1 MPLAPPLTPVPVK
14 PDNVLRPPV
23 LEPGGEPPRAVASAP
38 PAPAPLMAA
47 PPPNDALV
55 TAPFSPPRQARRE
68 MDFDD
73 GFGDDFG
80 NRATVLA
87 GPPASPGQPNRRAV
101 RYDLLAGAALLLAL
115 LALVPLLIFRGDPE
129 EMSNVP
135 KVPSAGGG
143 DPAGRVTVELAA
155 PVDMT
160 DKVQLSWKANRE
172 LDFAVVVAAEGEKN
186 PQVVL
191 AQRDLSTTVEV
202 EPGRKYCF
210 MIQGT
215 DGDDVYESKPQP
227 LRGAT
232 CRK

>member
-1 MPLAPPLTPVPVK
+1 
-14 PDNVLRPPV
+14 
-23 LEPGGEPPRAVASAP
+23 
-38 PAPAPLMAA
+38 
-47 PPPNDALV
+47 
-55 TAPFSPPRQARRE
+55 

-80 NRATVLA
+80 NMRRATVLA
-87 GPPASPGQPNRRAV
+87 GPPVPSEQPHRRFV

-129 EMSNVP
+129 ELSSIP
-135 KVPSAGGG
+135 KVPSAGGA

-155 PVDMT
+155 PVDLT

-191 AQRDLSTTVEV
+191 AQRDHSTTVEV

-227 LRGAT
+227 LRGAS

>member
-1 MPLAPPLTPVPVK
+1 M
-14 PDNVLRPPV
+14 
-23 LEPGGEPPRAVASAP
+23 
-38 PAPAPLMAA
+38 
-47 PPPNDALV
+47 
-55 TAPFSPPRQARRE
+55 
-68 MDFDD
+68 
-73 GFGDDFG
+73 
-80 NRATVLA
+80 LA
-87 GPPASPGQPNRRAV
+87 GPPGSPEQPNRRFV

-129 EMSNVP
+129 EMSTTP
-135 KVPSAGGG
+135 KVPSAGGI

-155 PVDMT
+155 PVDLT

-191 AQRDLSTTVEV
+191 AQRDHSTTVEV

-210 MIQGT
+210 MIQAT

-227 LRGAT
+227 LRGAS
-232 CRK
+232 CRKYVSRPSASCRRPPGRLGRPGPPASRTAG